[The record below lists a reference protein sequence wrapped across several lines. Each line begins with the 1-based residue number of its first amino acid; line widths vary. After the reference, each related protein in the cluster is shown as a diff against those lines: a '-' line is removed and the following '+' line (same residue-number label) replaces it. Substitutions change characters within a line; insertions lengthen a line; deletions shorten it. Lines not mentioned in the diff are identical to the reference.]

1 MWVSAISWHVQVLL
15 CHINLQSKSPHIF
28 KISENQ
34 NYPILNFSVS
44 YFIWVKLFHLK
55 TNYSSRESWGI
66 PRQTGKCSPFVLFAV
81 IMAAVEPSELEMDT
95 TMKRHRCNLT
105 IWPRDGLSPSPWGL
119 WTQDNS
125 LGTFTD
131 PLQRPWMSLNSCWNG
146 HICISFF
153 PPDITVPK
161 LQQMLHTFRI
171 TFLKPSVLCLWKAYK
186 WMPCLYTYEPQVLMR
201 HHLFIEVNWLLL
213 HLKLI
218 LLLFG
223 GFINFGETLQE

>member
-1 MWVSAISWHVQVLL
+1 MRIKNPDPFWTFWPIL
-15 CHINLQSKSPHIF
+15 
-28 KISENQ
+28 
-34 NYPILNFSVS
+34 YPILNFSVS
-44 YFIWVKLFHLK
+44 CFIWVK
-55 TNYSSRESWGI
+55 TNIPSGESRGI
-66 PRQTGKCSPFVLFAV
+66 PRPTEKYSPFVLFVV

-95 TMKRHRCNLT
+95 TMKAHRCNLT
-105 IWPRDGLSPSPWGL
+105 IAASDLEMGLSPSPWGL

-131 PLQRPWMSLNSCWNG
+131 PPQRPWMSLNSCWIG
-146 HICISFF
+146 HLCISFF
-153 PPDITVPK
+153 FLTVPK
-161 LQQMLHTFRI
+161 LQQMLPTFRI

-186 WMPCLYTYEPQVLMR
+186 WMPCFYTYEPQVLMC

-223 GFINFGETLQE
+223 VYQFWRNSAGVT